1 MHEKRLVE
9 SNAFDEKESI
19 PSDKQE
25 ENILF
30 EKQKKI
36 FYKLVQKDGKNRKI
50 K

>member
-1 MHEKRLVE
+1 MHGKRLVE

-30 EKQKKI
+30 EKPKEI
-36 FYKLVQKDGKNRKI
+36 FYKFVQKDGKNRKI
-50 K
+50 